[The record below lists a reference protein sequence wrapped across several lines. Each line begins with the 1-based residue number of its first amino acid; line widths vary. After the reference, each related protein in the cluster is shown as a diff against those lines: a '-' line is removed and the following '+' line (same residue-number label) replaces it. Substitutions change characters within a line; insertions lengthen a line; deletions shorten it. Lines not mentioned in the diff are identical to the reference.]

1 MKNILILCTLLFCA
15 TLKGQDK
22 PLESFEVD
30 NIRLNLLSDNSLQ
43 VRMTLILPKDF
54 HLASNRMVTFTPVLH
69 GSGNEEAILP
79 PVYVYGRKRFIIS
92 ERKNRMPADENW
104 LFRRNNK
111 EKQVINYETS
121 LPFNKWMDGAE
132 ILLEQTFCGC
142 GNAQEETF
150 NQNLSQII
158 FPKPKVDLPD
168 ITYCIPKK
176 EVVKRRI
183 YKGRAFLDFPVDKIV
198 IYPEYRRN
206 AIELARID
214 STLKGFKLE
223 QIRSIGIHG
232 YASPESP
239 YVHNAYLA
247 KGRTQALKWHILN
260 KFNLKDSIISTD
272 YTPEDWDGFILF
284 AEQSNLKEKARILE
298 IARSD
303 VHPDTKELR
312 LKQMPG
318 AYNFIK
324 NNWFP
329 ALRHSDYE
337 IEYRLPDYTPEQAR
351 ILVKNNPEQL
361 SVHEMFEA
369 AQLCPRGSAEYY
381 QIIRTAVQTY
391 PDNPDANVN
400 AAAMELER
408 GNLAAAKKY
417 LQKADMNTPEAQ
429 RNMKRIILL
438 EENKQ

>member
-1 MKNILILCTLLFCA
+1 MKNILILCTLFFCT

-22 PLESFEVD
+22 PMESFEVD
-30 NIRLNLLSDNSLQ
+30 NIRFSLLSDNSLQ
-43 VRMTLILPKDF
+43 VRMTLILSKDF
-54 HLASNRMVTFTPVLH
+54 HLASNRMVTFTPILH
-69 GSGNEEAILP
+69 GLGNEEAVLT

-92 ERKNRMPADENW
+92 ERKDRIPVDENW

-121 LPFNKWMDGAE
+121 LPFSKWMDGAKI
-132 ILLEQTFCGC
+132 ILEESFCGC
-142 GNAQEETF
+142 GNALEETF
-150 NQNLSQII
+150 DRNLAQIL
-158 FPKPKVDLPD
+158 FPKPKVDFPD

-176 EVVKRRI
+176 EMVKRRI
-183 YKGRAFLDFPVDKIV
+183 YKGHAFLDFPVDKIV

-214 STLKGFKLE
+214 STLRGFKLE
-223 QIRSIGIHG
+223 QIRSIRIHG

-239 YVHNAYLA
+239 YLHNAYLA
-247 KGRTQALKWHILN
+247 KGRTEALKQHILK
-260 KFNLKDSIISTD
+260 KFNLKDSIIGTD

-284 AEQSNLKEKARILE
+284 AKQSNLKEKARILE
-298 IARSD
+298 IALSD
-303 VHPDTKELR
+303 VHPDTKEIK
-312 LKQMPG
+312 LKKIPE
-318 AYNFIK
+318 AYNYIK
-324 NNWFP
+324 TNWFP

-337 IEYRLPDYTPEQAR
+337 IEYQHPDYTPEQAR
-351 ILVKNNPEQL
+351 ILIKNNPEQL
-361 SVHEMFEA
+361 SVREMFEA

-381 QIIRTAVQTY
+381 QIIQTAVQIY
-391 PDNPDANVN
+391 PNNPDANVN

-408 GNLAAAKKY
+408 GNLIAAKKY

-429 RNMKRIILL
+429 NNMKRIILL